1 MSRDAT
7 PRKYRPPIRL
17 ILMVMLLIAFATPLV
32 GLFFLRVIEN
42 QLVRRTEA
50 ELIGQSAALAGSY
63 ASEIKRAG
71 VEKVWQGKEAIGVFR
86 DSLTDPYLPLPPTID
101 LAVDKIHP
109 PRPEPEQ
116 ALSPPAS
123 GYLIVGQTMAP
134 IVDATKRRT
143 LAGVYLLDA
152 RGRIVYGPDDEIG
165 MSLYHV
171 EEVKAALEGEFASTL
186 RTRLREIP
194 PPWVYS
200 FTKGASLRV
209 FTAFPVIV
217 DGRAAGVVYASRSP
231 RHILQ
236 MMAAESEKLYLA
248 GVVMALAMIGF
259 GYIASRAITK
269 PIRALTERT
278 RLIASGDRD
287 AMKPLKSHGTAEV
300 AELSEAF
307 LNTARRL
314 QDRGE
319 DIASF
324 AAHVSH
330 ELKSPLTAIQGAA
343 ELIRDNEDIMTAE
356 EREGFLNNIIKD
368 SERLTLLVRRLL
380 ELARADK
387 DEDEEVGA
395 DVASL
400 AQMLDGRTAMKVTV
414 DDPNLVSLKISEE
427 KLAIILTN
435 MIDNSARH
443 GATEL
448 SVTVRKVGGAAVIM
462 VADNGE
468 GVSPR
473 NAARLF
479 EPFFT
484 TARTEGGTG
493 MGLPII
499 KALLE
504 ARDGSI
510 EFVSGKGGA
519 VFRVS
524 LGIMPPA

>member
-1 MSRDAT
+1 MTRDAT
-7 PRKYRPPIRL
+7 PRKLRPPIRL
-17 ILMVMLLIAFATPLV
+17 ILVVMLLIAFATPLV

-50 ELIGQSAALAGSY
+50 ELISQSAALAAAYS
-63 ASEIKRAG
+63 SEIKRAG
-71 VEKVWQGKEAIGVFR
+71 IEEVWLGPKATGMFR
-86 DSLTDPYLPLPPTID
+86 DALTDPYLPLVPTID
-101 LAVDKIHP
+101 LATDQILP
-109 PRPEPEQ
+109 PRPDAKQ
-116 ALSPPAS
+116 ALSPPAA
-123 GYLIVGQTMAP
+123 GYLIVGQTMQP
-134 IVDATKRRT
+134 IVSSTVRRT
-143 LAGVYLLDA
+143 LAGILLLDSQ
-152 RGRIVYGPDDEIG
+152 GRIILGPNIG
-165 MSLYHV
+165 QSLNHV
-171 EEVKAALEGEFASTL
+171 PEVRKAMDGEFASAL

-248 GVVMALAMIGF
+248 GVVMALALAGF

-278 RLIASGDRD
+278 RQIASGDRE

-307 LNTARRL
+307 LRTARQL
-314 QDRGE
+314 HDRGD

-343 ELIRDNEDIMTAE
+343 ELIRDNEDIMTGE
-356 EREGFLNNIIKD
+356 ERQGFLNNIIKD
-368 SERLTLLVRRLL
+368 SERLTLLVGRLL
-380 ELARADK
+380 ELARADR

-395 DVASL
+395 IVADL
-400 AQMLDGRTAMKVTV
+400 APLLGDRTAMRVV
-414 DDPNLVSLKISEE
+414 IDDPAHLALKISEE

-435 MIDNSARH
+435 MTDNAARH
-443 GATEL
+443 DATQL
-448 SVTVRKVGGAAVIM
+448 LITVREKQGRAEIM
-462 VADNGE
+462 VEDNGE

-484 TARTEGGTG
+484 TARAEGGTG

-499 KALLE
+499 KALLL

-510 EFVSGKGGA
+510 EFVGGKDGA
-519 VFRVS
+519 AFRIGLGVS
-524 LGIMPPA
+524 HGEP

>member
-17 ILMVMLLIAFATPLV
+17 ILVVMLLIAFATPLV

-50 ELIGQSAALAGSY
+50 ELIGQSAALAGSF

-71 VEKVWQGKEAIGVFR
+71 IEKVWLGSDATGVFR

-143 LAGVYLLDA
+143 LAGIYLLDA
-152 RGRIVYGPDDEIG
+152 QGRVVYGPDDEIG
-165 MSLYHV
+165 MSLNHV
-171 EEVKAALEGEFASTL
+171 EEVQRALDGEFASTL

-194 PPWVYS
+194 PPWIYS

-217 DGRAAGVVYASRSP
+217 DGKTAGVVYASRSP

-248 GVVMALAMIGF
+248 GVVMALALAGF

-278 RLIASGDRD
+278 RLIASGDSD
-287 AMKPLKSHGTAEV
+287 ALKPLKSHGTAEV

-319 DIASF
+319 EIANF
-324 AAHVSH
+324 ASHVSH

-343 ELIRDNEDIMTAE
+343 ELIRDNEDIMTGE
-356 EREGFLNNIIKD
+356 EREAFLNNIIKD

-395 DVASL
+395 ITADL
-400 AQMLDGRTAMKVTV
+400 APLLADRTAMKVMV
-414 DDPNLVSLKISEE
+414 DDPGRVALKISEE

-435 MIDNSARH
+435 MTDNAARH

-448 SVTVRKVGGAAVIM
+448 VVTVREAQGRAEIM
-462 VADNGE
+462 VQDNGE
-468 GVSPR
+468 GISAR

-484 TARTEGGTG
+484 TARAEGGTG

-499 KALLE
+499 KALLA

-510 EFVSGKGGA
+510 EFVGGKGGA
-519 VFRVS
+519 AFRIGLATAPS
-524 LGIMPPA
+524 N

>member
-1 MSRDAT
+1 MIRDAT

-17 ILMVMLLIAFATPLV
+17 ILVVMLLIAFATPLV

-50 ELIGQSAALAGSY
+50 ELIGQSAALAASY
-63 ASEIKRAG
+63 SSEIKRAG
-71 VEKVWQGKEAIGVFR
+71 VEEVWLGSEAVGMFR
-86 DSLTDPYLPLPPTID
+86 DALTDPYIPLTPTID
-101 LAVDKIHP
+101 LAVDPILP
-109 PRPEPEQ
+109 PRPDAEQ
-116 ALSPPAS
+116 ALSPPAA

-134 IVDATKRRT
+134 IVAATVRRT
-143 LAGVYLLDA
+143 LAGVLLLDA
-152 RGRIVYGPDDEIG
+152 RGRIILGPNIG
-165 MSLYHV
+165 RTLAHV
-171 EEVKAALEGEFASTL
+171 PEVAVALNGDFASAL
-186 RTRLREIP
+186 RTRLRQRP

-236 MMAAESEKLYLA
+236 MMAAESEKLALA
-248 GVVMALAMIGF
+248 GVAMALALAGF
-259 GYIASRAITK
+259 GYIASRAITR

-278 RLIASGDRD
+278 RQIAAGDRD

-307 LNTARRL
+307 LRTARRL
-314 QDRGE
+314 NDRGD
-319 DIASF
+319 DIANF

-356 EREGFLNNIIKD
+356 EREGFLSNIIKD

-395 DVASL
+395 ITADL
-400 AQMLDGRTAMKVTV
+400 AGLLEERTPMRVTV
-414 DDPNLVSLKISEE
+414 DDPGRVPLKISEE

-435 MIDNSARH
+435 MTDNSARH

-448 SVTVRKVGGAAVIM
+448 KVTVREALGRAEIM
-462 VADNGE
+462 VEDNGE
-468 GVSPR
+468 GVSPG

-484 TARTEGGTG
+484 TARAEGGTG

-499 KALLE
+499 KALLV

-510 EFVSGKGGA
+510 EFVGEKGGA
-519 VFRVS
+519 AFRVG
-524 LGIMPPA
+524 LGVVG

>member
-1 MSRDAT
+1 MSRETT

-50 ELIGQSAALAGSY
+50 ELIGQSAALAASY

-71 VEKVWQGKEAIGVFR
+71 VEKVWLGNRAKGVFR

-152 RGRIVYGPDDEIG
+152 RGRIVYGPDDELG

-194 PPWVYS
+194 PPWIYS

-248 GVVMALAMIGF
+248 GVVMALALAGF

-269 PIRALTERT
+269 PIHALTERT
-278 RLIASGDRD
+278 RLIASGDSD
-287 AMKPLKSHGTAEV
+287 ALKPLKSHGTAEV

-307 LNTARRL
+307 LRTARRL
-314 QDRGE
+314 NDRGD
-319 DIASF
+319 DIANF
-324 AAHVSH
+324 ASHVSH

-343 ELIRDNEDIMTAE
+343 ELIRDNEDIMTGE
-356 EREGFLNNIIKD
+356 EREAFLNNIIKD

-380 ELARADK
+380 ELARADRDA
-387 DEDEEVGA
+387 DEDVGA
-395 DVASL
+395 NVASL
-400 AQMLDGRTAMKVTV
+400 AQILDDRTSMTVTV
-414 DDPNLVSLKISEE
+414 DDPDQVALKINEE
-427 KLAIILTN
+427 KLSIILTN
-435 MIDNSARH
+435 LADNSARH
-443 GATEL
+443 GATKL
-448 SVTVRKVGGAAVIM
+448 SVTVRRKGNEAEIT

-468 GVSPR
+468 GISAR
-473 NAARLF
+473 NAARMF

-499 KALLE
+499 QAMLV

-510 EFVSGKGGA
+510 EFVGGKGGA
-519 VFRVS
+519 VFLVR
-524 LGIMPPA
+524 LGVV

>member
-50 ELIGQSAALAGSY
+50 ELIGQTAALAASY

-71 VEKVWQGKEAIGVFR
+71 VEAVWLGPEATGVFR
-86 DSLTDPYLPLPPTID
+86 DSLKDPYLALTPTID
-101 LAVDKIHP
+101 LAIDRIHP
-109 PRPEPEQ
+109 PRPDPKQ

-134 IVDATKRRT
+134 IVQATTRRT
-143 LAGVYLLDA
+143 LAGVLLLDA
-152 RGRIVYGPDDEIG
+152 QGRIVYGPDIG
-165 MSLYHV
+165 MSLNHV
-171 EEVKAALEGEFASTL
+171 EEVKAALDGEFASTL
-186 RTRLREIP
+186 RTRLRKIP

-248 GVVMALAMIGF
+248 GVVMALALAGF
-259 GYIASRAITK
+259 GYIASRAITR
-269 PIRALTERT
+269 PIHALTERT
-278 RLIASGDRD
+278 RLIASGDPD
-287 AMKPLKSHGTAEV
+287 ALKPLKSHGTAEV

-307 LNTARRL
+307 LRTARQLR
-314 QDRGE
+314 DRGE

-324 AAHVSH
+324 ASHVSH

-343 ELIRDNEDIMTAE
+343 ELIRDNEDIMTGE

-387 DEDEEVGA
+387 NEDEPVSA
-395 DVASL
+395 NVASL
-400 AQMLDGRTAMKVTV
+400 AQMLDDRTPMTVTV
-414 DDPNLVSLKISEE
+414 DDPDQVALRISEE

-435 MIDNSARH
+435 MVDNSARH
-443 GATEL
+443 GASKL
-448 SVTVRKVGGAAVIM
+448 SVTVRRKGKEAEIT

-468 GVSPR
+468 GVSSR

-484 TARTEGGTG
+484 TARAEGGTG

-499 KALLE
+499 KALLV

-510 EFVSGKGGA
+510 ELVDGKDGA
-519 VFRVS
+519 VFRVG
-524 LGIMPPA
+524 LGVVE

>member
-17 ILMVMLLIAFATPLV
+17 ILVVMLLIAFVTPLI

-50 ELIGQSAALAGSY
+50 ELISQSAALAAIYS
-63 ASEIKRAG
+63 SEIKRAG
-71 VEKVWQGKEAIGVFR
+71 IEDVWFGSEPVGMFR
-86 DSLTDPYLPLPPTID
+86 SSLKDDYLAVVPTID
-101 LAVDKIHP
+101 LATDTILP
-109 PRPEPEQ
+109 PRPDPVQ
-116 ALSPPAS
+116 ALSPSPV
-123 GYLIVGQTMAP
+123 GYLIVGQTMEP
-134 IVDATKRRT
+134 IVTATVRRT
-143 LAGVYLLDA
+143 LSGINLLDPE
-152 RGRIVYGPDDEIG
+152 GRIILGPNIG
-165 MSLYHV
+165 MSLNHV
-171 EEVKAALEGEFASTL
+171 PEVREAMDGEFASAI
-186 RTRLREIP
+186 RTRLRKIP
-194 PPWVYS
+194 PPWIYS

-217 DGRAAGVVYASRSP
+217 NGEVAGVVSASRSP

-236 MMAAESEKLYLA
+236 TMAAESEKLYLA
-248 GVVMALAMIGF
+248 GVLMALALAGF

-287 AMKPLKSHGTAEV
+287 ALKPLKSHGTAEV

-307 LNTARRL
+307 LKTARQL

-319 DIASF
+319 EIANF
-324 AAHVSH
+324 ASHVSH

-343 ELIRDNEDIMTAE
+343 ELIRDNDDIMTGE
-356 EREGFLNNIIKD
+356 EREAFLNNIIKD

-387 DEDEEVGA
+387 GEDEAIGA

-400 AQMLDGRTAMKVTV
+400 AQMLDDRTAMKVTI
-414 DDPNLVSLKISEE
+414 DDPDFVQLKISEE

-435 MIDNSARH
+435 MVDNSARH

-448 SVTVRKVGGAAVIM
+448 SVTVRETGGAAEIM

-468 GVSPR
+468 GISAR

-510 EFVSGKGGA
+510 EFVGGKGGA
-519 VFRVS
+519 VFRVG
-524 LGIMPPA
+524 LGVAPPT

>member
-50 ELIGQSAALAGSY
+50 ELISQSAALAGSY

-71 VEKVWQGKEAIGVFR
+71 VEKVWLGKEATGAFR
-86 DSLTDPYLPLPPTID
+86 NSLTDPYLPLPPTID
-101 LAVDKIHP
+101 LAVDKILP
-109 PRPEPEQ
+109 PRPEPET

-143 LAGVYLLDA
+143 LAGIYLLDA
-152 RGRIVYGPDDEIG
+152 QGRIIYGPDGEIG
-165 MSLYHV
+165 MSLNHV
-171 EEVKAALEGEFASTL
+171 EEVIEALDGEFASTL
-186 RTRLREIP
+186 RTRLRKIP
-194 PPWVYS
+194 PPWIYS

-217 DGRAAGVVYASRSP
+217 DGKAAGVVYASRSP

-248 GVVMALAMIGF
+248 VVVMALALAGF
-259 GYIASRAITK
+259 SFIATRAITR
-269 PIRALTERT
+269 PIRALSERT

-287 AMKPLKSHGTAEV
+287 ALKPLKSHGTAEV

-307 LNTARRL
+307 LRTARQL
-314 QDRGE
+314 HDRGD

-343 ELIRDNEDIMTAE
+343 ELIRDNEDIMTGE
-356 EREGFLNNIIKD
+356 EREAFLNNIIKD

-387 DEDEEVGA
+387 AADEPVGA

-400 AQMLDGRTAMKVTV
+400 AQLLDDRTAMKVVV
-414 DDPNLVSLKISEE
+414 DDPDAVPLKISEE

-448 SVTVRKVGGAAVIM
+448 TATVRRKGAEAEIM

-473 NAARLF
+473 NAKRLF

-499 KALLE
+499 QAMLV

-510 EFVSGKGGA
+510 EFVNGKGGA
-519 VFRVS
+519 VFLVR
-524 LGIMPPA
+524 LGVVG

>member
-17 ILMVMLLIAFATPLV
+17 ILVVMLLIAFATPLV

-50 ELIGQSAALAGSY
+50 ELIGQSAALAGSF
-63 ASEIKRAG
+63 ASEIRRAG
-71 VEKVWQGKEAIGVFR
+71 IEKVWLGSDAKGAFR

-101 LAVDKIHP
+101 LAVDRIHP
-109 PRPEPEQ
+109 PRPAPEQ

-143 LAGVYLLDA
+143 LAGIYLLDSQ
-152 RGRIVYGPDDEIG
+152 GRIVYGPDDEIG

-171 EEVKAALEGEFASTL
+171 EEVQEALDGEFASTL
-186 RTRLREIP
+186 RTRLRKIP
-194 PPWVYS
+194 PPWIYS

-209 FTAFPVIV
+209 FTAFPVVV
-217 DGRAAGVVYASRSP
+217 DGKAAGVVYASRSP

-236 MMAAESEKLYLA
+236 MMAAESEKLYFA
-248 GVVMALAMIGF
+248 VVVMALALAGF
-259 GYIASRAITK
+259 SFIATRAITK

-278 RLIASGDRD
+278 RLIASGDRE

-307 LNTARRL
+307 LRTARQL
-314 QDRGE
+314 HDRGD

-343 ELIRDNEDIMTAE
+343 ELIRDNEDIMTGE

-395 DVASL
+395 ITADL
-400 AQMLDGRTAMKVTV
+400 APLLDERTTMKVVV
-414 DDPNLVSLKISEE
+414 DDPDAVPLRISEE

-435 MIDNSARH
+435 MADNSARH
-443 GATEL
+443 GASEL
-448 SVTVRKVGGAAVIM
+448 KVTVRRKGSEAEIT

-484 TARTEGGTG
+484 TARTDGGTG

-499 KALLE
+499 KALLA

-510 EFVSGKGGA
+510 EFVGGRGGA
-519 VFRVS
+519 VFLVR
-524 LGIMPPA
+524 LGVN